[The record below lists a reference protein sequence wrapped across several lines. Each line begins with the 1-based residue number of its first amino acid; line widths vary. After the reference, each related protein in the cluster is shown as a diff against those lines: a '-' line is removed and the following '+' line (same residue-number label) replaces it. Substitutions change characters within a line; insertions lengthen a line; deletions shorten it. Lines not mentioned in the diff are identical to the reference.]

1 MKDKLIDKLKDLL
14 EIIKIPLLCI
24 LIGIAAFIVVGAAI
38 VVLLALLHNS
48 DSTILYGIIGVLV
61 LIGIPVGA
69 YYSRVKWF
77 FVASICLCVP
87 SLLFLFYIW
96 LS

>member
-14 EIIKIPLLCI
+14 ETIGKPLLYI
-24 LIGIAAFIVVGAAI
+24 LVSIAAFIVVGAAI
-38 VVLLALLHNS
+38 IGLLALLNNL

-61 LIGIPVGA
+61 LIGIPVGT
-69 YYSRVKWF
+69 YYIKSKF
-77 FVASICLCVP
+77 LFIASLCLCIP

>member
-1 MKDKLIDKLKDLL
+1 MKSKLIDRLKDLI
-14 EIIKIPLLCI
+14 EDIRMPLLCI

-38 VVLLALLHNS
+38 VGLLALLNNS
-48 DSTILYGIIGVLV
+48 DSTILYGVLGVLA
-61 LIGIPVGA
+61 LIGTPVGA

-77 FVASICLCVP
+77 FVASLCLCIP

>member
-14 EIIKIPLLCI
+14 EIIRIPLLCI

-38 VVLLALLHNS
+38 IGLLALLNNS
-48 DSTILYGIIGVLV
+48 DSTILYGIIGVLM
-61 LIGIPVGA
+61 LIGTPVGA
-69 YYSRVKWF
+69 YYSKVKWF
-77 FVASICLCVP
+77 FVTSLFLCIP
-87 SLLFLFYIW
+87 ALFFLFYIW